1 MTPERTPQSPTPP
14 SPREEGDRRVRRV
27 TRGVA
32 AAAILGTAV
41 FGGLAYAHNGDS
53 ATSSSSGTAASSSSS
68 SSSSDGWFTRDD
80 DGDRGGIVP
89 GTQAPQPTQQAP
101 AATSGAS

>member
-1 MTPERTPQSPTPP
+1 MTPERTPQNPTPP

-41 FGGLAYAHNGDS
+41 FGGLAYAHNGDT
-53 ATSSSSGTAASSSSS
+53 ATSSSGTAATASSS
-68 SSSSDGWFTRDD
+68 SSSSDGWFTRGD
-80 DGDRGGIVP
+80 DGDRGGIVQ

>member
-32 AAAILGTAV
+32 AAAILGAAV

-53 ATSSSSGTAASSSSS
+53 ATSSSGTAASSSSS

-80 DGDRGGIVP
+80 DGDRGGIVQ

>member
-41 FGGLAYAHNGDS
+41 FGGLAYAHNGDT
-53 ATSSSSGTAASSSSS
+53 ATSSSGTAATSS

-80 DGDRGGIVP
+80 DGDRGGIVQ